1 MCGIVGYIGK
11 KNCLPTLI
19 DGLNKLEYRGYDSAG
34 VAYFLDNKIVIN
46 KTVGRIKDLDKIINY
61 KDNSNIGIG
70 HTRWA
75 THGMAVNINAHP
87 HKQGKITIV
96 HNGIIENYS
105 EIKEVLIKNDY
116 KFVSETDTEVA
127 CAYIDY
133 LYGKSKDM
141 INVLFQCT
149 KKFVGSYAIL
159 ALVDGDE
166 KIYVVKKDSPMVI
179 GISDDAKY
187 IASSSNAFNND
198 IDKYIILEDYDYG
211 YISYDNIEIYNN
223 NVLVNK
229 EFINFDNNCDTSSRD
244 GYEHYM
250 LKEINEQS
258 DIIEKLN
265 SKYLNNLNELID
277 ISKFDNI
284 HIVACGSAYHAGAV
298 SKYLI
303 EENTNINVNIY
314 IASEYRYQKINY
326 RNNTLFIAISQ
337 SGETADTIAC
347 IKKAHNNGIY
357 TLGIVNVRDSSIAR
371 LTDSVIYT
379 NAGDEIAVATTKGY
393 LTQVYILSLLILR
406 NISNRDNIISDYYKL
421 PKIIKKLVN
430 MDYSSIVDSIYK
442 YDNVFYLGRNID
454 YASMLEGALKL
465 KEISYIH
472 AECYAAGELKHGTI
486 SLIEEGTPVV
496 ALITMN
502 DIVLKTISNIKE
514 VISRGANVSII
525 IKEGLLDN
533 INNDNYNNVI
543 VIDDVNDLI
552 EPLISIIPLQLIAYN
567 VALKLGRDIDKPRN
581 LAKSVTVE

>member
-19 DGLNKLEYRGYDSAG
+19 DGLKKLEYRGYDSAG
-34 VAYFLDNKIVIN
+34 IAYFLDKEIIIN
-46 KTVGRIKDLDKIINY
+46 KMVGRIKDLEKTINY
-61 KDNSNIGIG
+61 NINSSIGIG

-75 THGMAVNINAHP
+75 THGGAVSINAHP

-105 EIKEVLIKNDY
+105 EIKDRLIKNDY
-116 KFVSETDTEVA
+116 KFISETDTEIA

-133 LYGKSKDM
+133 LYNKSNDM
-141 INVLFQCT
+141 ISVLNQCT
-149 KKFVGSYAIL
+149 KDFVGSYAIL

-166 KIYVVKKDSPMVI
+166 KIYLVKKDSPMVI
-179 GISDDAKY
+179 GMGNVGKY
-187 IASSSNAFNND
+187 IASSSNAFD
-198 IDKYIILEDYDYG
+198 SDVDKYIILDDYDYG
-211 YISYDNIEIYNN
+211 YISYDNIVIYND

-229 EFINFDNNCDTSSRD
+229 DFIKFDSGCDVSSRD

-258 DIIEKLN
+258 GIIERLN
-265 SKYLNNLNELID
+265 SKYLNNLDELID
-277 ISKFDNI
+277 ISRFDNI
-284 HIVACGSAYHAGAV
+284 HIVACGSAYHAGVV

-303 EENTNINVNIY
+303 EENTNLNVNVY

-326 RNNTLFIAISQ
+326 RDNALLIAISQ

-347 IKKAHNNGIY
+347 IKKAQDNGIY

-371 LTDSVIYT
+371 LTNSVIYT
-379 NAGDEIAVATTKGY
+379 EAGDEIAVATTKGY
-393 LTQVYILSLLILR
+393 LTQVYVLSLLVLR
-406 NISNRDNIISDYYKL
+406 CVDNKENIISDYYRL
-421 PKIIKKLVN
+421 PNIIKKLIN
-430 MDYSSIVDSIYK
+430 LDYSDISSSIYK
-442 YDNVFYLGRNID
+442 YNNVFYLGRNID

-486 SLIEEGTPVV
+486 SLIDKGTPVV
-496 ALITMN
+496 ALITKN
-502 DIVLKTISNIKE
+502 DVVLKSISNIKE
-514 VISRGANVSII
+514 VISRGATVSII

-533 INNDNYNNVI
+533 ITNDDYNNIV
-543 VIDDVNDLI
+543 VIDDINDLI
-552 EPLISIIPLQLIAYN
+552 EPIISVIPLQLIAYN